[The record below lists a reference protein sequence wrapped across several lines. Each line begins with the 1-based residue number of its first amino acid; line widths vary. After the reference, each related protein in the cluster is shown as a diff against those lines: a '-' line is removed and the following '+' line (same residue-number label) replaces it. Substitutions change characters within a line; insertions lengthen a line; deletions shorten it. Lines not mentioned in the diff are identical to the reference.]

1 MEIKVQFEI
10 GVSAALLALLTAMTA
25 GSTPNATPVVDLKA
39 DKKAGKKEEK
49 SVAEQSAAKEA
60 EQSAA
65 KEAEQSSGLSVDK
78 LRVKAR
84 ELGDGKKADI
94 MALLKTTFAVRG
106 IGDIP
111 PERWQEFSDA
121 LDNLQDL

>member
-49 SVAEQSAAKEA
+49 SVA